1 MEQGP
6 LSAADIA
13 QRLAQKALS
22 VCQHYLPAGR
32 REGRYWQVGNIHGE
46 PGRSLYVR
54 LEAGGR
60 GKAGNWV
67 DAATGEHGD
76 LLDLIRCNMGYSTLQ
91 EAKTEAQRF
100 LRLPQ
105 PSNRHGSRPCRAK
118 SDLEASV
125 KIAKRL
131 FSASVPLPGSLAAR
145 YLRSRGITRIE
156 DLSSVRYH
164 PRCPYR
170 ALQGDRRTT
179 GFHYP
184 AIICAVTD
192 KDGIITGIHRT
203 WLKACGTGKA
213 DVTAPR
219 KSLGMIAG
227 HGIRIGH
234 CKGVLAIGEGLETM
248 LSLREAFPALP
259 VVAATSASHLSA
271 LLFPPGVQRIYVARE
286 YDAAG
291 DAAWVRLCARS
302 DAQSIELVPLE
313 PRRKDLNDDLMADGL
328 KRFADRL
335 LGQLHPDDR
344 QRFVRV

>member
-13 QRLAQKALS
+13 QQLARQALS
-22 VCQHYLPAGR
+22 VCQHYLAAGR

-60 GKAGNWV
+60 GKPGNWV

-76 LLDLIRCNMGYSTLQ
+76 LLDLIRSNMGYSTLQ

-105 PSNRHGSRPCRAK
+105 PSTSQGVRPRGGR
-118 SDLEASV
+118 SDNEASV
-125 KIAKRL
+125 RLAKRL
-131 FSASVPLPGSLAAR
+131 FSASMPLPGSPAAR
-145 YLRSRGITRIE
+145 YLQSRSITRIE
-156 DLSSVRYH
+156 DLSAIRYH

-170 ALQGDRRTT
+170 ASRGDRRGT
-179 GFHYP
+179 GARYP

-227 HGIRIGH
+227 HGIRIGQ

-286 YDAAG
+286 HDAAG

-302 DAQSIELVPLE
+302 DAQSIKLVPLE
-313 PRRKDLNDDLMADGL
+313 PRHKDLNDDLMAEGR

-335 LGQLHPDDR
+335 IGQLRPDDR
-344 QRFVRV
+344 QRFLQP

>member
-1 MEQGP
+1 MEQEP

-13 QRLAQKALS
+13 QQLAQQALS
-22 VCQHYLPAGR
+22 VCQHYLAAGR

-60 GKAGNWV
+60 GRAGNWV

-76 LLDLIRCNMGYSTLQ
+76 LLDLIRCHMGCSTLQ
-91 EAKTEAQRF
+91 EAKAEAQRF

-105 PSNRHGSRPCRAK
+105 PSTRHGSRPCRVK
-118 SDLEASV
+118 SDHEASV

-170 ALQGDRRTT
+170 ASRGDRRTT
-179 GFHYP
+179 GSHYP

-192 KDGIITGIHRT
+192 KDGITTGIHRT

-227 HGIRIGH
+227 HGIRIGQ
-234 CKGVLAIGEGLETM
+234 CEDVLAIGEGLETM

-271 LLFPPGVQRIYVARE
+271 LLFPPGLQRLYVARE
-286 YDAAG
+286 HDAAG
-291 DAAWVRLCARS
+291 DAGWTRLCARS
-302 DAQSIELVPLE
+302 DAETIELVPLE

-328 KRFADRL
+328 DRFADRL

>member
-6 LSAADIA
+6 PSAADIA
-13 QRLAQKALS
+13 QQLARQTLA

-54 LEAGGR
+54 LDDGAR

-76 LLDLIRCNMGYSTLQ
+76 LLDLIRYNRGYSTLRD
-91 EAKTEAQRF
+91 AKTEARRF

-105 PSNRHGSRPCRAK
+105 PSTSQGSRLCRVK
-118 SDLEASV
+118 SGNQASV
-125 KIAKRL
+125 RFARRL
-131 FSASVPLPGSLAAR
+131 FAASMPLPGSHAAR
-145 YLRSRGITRIE
+145 YLQSRSITRIE

-170 ALQGDRRTT
+170 ASRGDRRTADA
-179 GFHYP
+179 HYP

-192 KDGIITGIHRT
+192 ENGIITGIHRT

-213 DVTAPR
+213 DVAVPR

-227 HGIRIGH
+227 HGIRIGK
-234 CKGVLAIGEGLETM
+234 CEGVLAVGEGLETM
-248 LSLREAFPALP
+248 LSLREALPALP

-271 LLFPPGVQRIYVARE
+271 LLFPPGLQRLYVARE
-286 YDAAG
+286 HDAAG
-291 DAAWVRLCARS
+291 DAAWARLCARP
-302 DAQSIELVPLE
+302 DAETIELVPLE
-313 PRRKDLNDDLMADGL
+313 PRRKDLNDDLMAEG
-328 KRFADRL
+328 RQGFADRL
-335 LGQLHPDDR
+335 LCQLHPDDR
-344 QRFVRV
+344 QRFLQP

>member
-1 MEQGP
+1 MVQGP

-13 QRLAQKALS
+13 QQLARQALS

-76 LLDLIRCNMGYSTLQ
+76 LLDLIRCNKGYSTLQ
-91 EAKTEAQRF
+91 EAKSEAQRF

-105 PSNRHGSRPCRAK
+105 PSTRHGSRPCRAK
-118 SDLEASV
+118 SDNEASV
-125 KIAKRL
+125 RLAKRL
-131 FSASVPLPGSLAAR
+131 FSASMPLPGSLAAR
-145 YLRSRGITRIE
+145 YLRSRSITRIA

-170 ALQGDRRTT
+170 ASRGDRRTT
-179 GFHYP
+179 GSHYP

-203 WLKACGTGKA
+203 WLNACGTGKA

-219 KSLGMIAG
+219 KALGRIAG
-227 HGIRIGH
+227 QGIRIGR
-234 CKGVLAIGEGLETM
+234 CEGVLAIGEGLETM

-259 VVAATSASHLSA
+259 VIAATSASHLSA
-271 LLFPPGVQRIYVARE
+271 LHFPPAVQRLYVARE
-286 YDAAG
+286 HDAAG
-291 DAAWVRLCARS
+291 DAAWTRLCARS
-302 DAQSIELVPLE
+302 DADSIALVPLE
-313 PRRKDLNDDLMADGL
+313 PRRKDLNDDLMAEGR

-344 QRFVRV
+344 QRFLQP